1 MPPPINQ
8 DMFVPMVKCPIASTF
23 RHDAPAIDVAALLRA
38 AGVRPTRQRQQLARL
53 LFDGC
58 DKHVTAEQ
66 MHAATKQQNMPMALA
81 TVYNNLHQ
89 FTAAG
94 LLRQVTVDA
103 GCVYFD
109 THTGAHHHF
118 YDSQTGQLIDVS
130 SSEVKVEQ
138 LPPPPEGR
146 AIAQVD
152 IIIRLR

>member
-1 MPPPINQ
+1 
-8 DMFVPMVKCPIASTF
+8 MVKRPTMTETPNT
-23 RHDAPAIDVAALLRA
+23 APPVDVAALLRA

-53 LFDGC
+53 LFDGS

-66 MHAATKQQNMPMALA
+66 MYEAAKQHGVPMALA

-94 LLRQVTVDA
+94 LLRHVTVDA

-118 YDSQTGQLIDVS
+118 YDTRTGELMDVPPAD
-130 SSEVKVEQ
+130 VQVAQ

-146 AIAQVD
+146 TIAQVD

>member
-1 MPPPINQ
+1 MAKRPTISTPPG
-8 DMFVPMVKCPIASTF
+8 
-23 RHDAPAIDVAALLRA
+23 DAPIDVAALLRH

-66 MHAATKQQNMPMALA
+66 MYDAAKQQGVPMALA

-118 YDSQTGQLIDVS
+118 YDTQTGQLTDVAS
-130 SSEVKVEQ
+130 AAVKVEQ
-138 LPPPPEGR
+138 LPLPPAGR
-146 AIAQVD
+146 TIAQVD

>member
-1 MPPPINQ
+1 MVRRLSLSTPP
-8 DMFVPMVKCPIASTF
+8 A
-23 RHDAPAIDVAALLRA
+23 DAPQADVAGMLRA

-53 LFDGC
+53 LFDGS

-66 MHAATKQQNMPMALA
+66 MYEAAKQQSVPMALA

-109 THTGAHHHF
+109 THTGVHHHF
-118 YDSQTGQLIDVS
+118 YDTQTGQLTDVS
-130 SSEVKVEQ
+130 STEVKVEQ
-138 LPPPPEGR
+138 LPSPPEGR
-146 AIAQVD
+146 SISQVD